1 MKRAYGITHN
11 IYNKKCM
18 SIHTKIRQYNTV
30 IKPQALYASE
40 TLTLL
45 TKSDTENILEE
56 ERKIIGKILGPK
68 RTEEGYRLHS
78 RKTTQHMSNIAADI
92 RKRRLKFYGHISRLP
107 PTRIANMIV
116 KYIKGVKSTTQWIT
130 QVEIDLQKA
139 RIDQTDV
146 QDRNTYRNKIHQ
158 WNVMPENEVLKKQ
171 GLSGPTKEGKF
182 MRKKWEKCGR
192 TERTLLDESG
202 CFA

>member
-1 MKRAYGITHN
+1 
-11 IYNKKCM
+11 M
-18 SIHTKIRQYNTV
+18 SIHTKIRHYNTV

-40 TLTLL
+40 TLL
-45 TKSDTENILEE
+45 TKNDMENILKE
-56 ERKIIGKILGPK
+56 ERKIIRKILGSK

-78 RKTTQHMSNIAADI
+78 RKITQQISNIAADI

-107 PTRIANMIV
+107 QTRIANRIL
-116 KYIKGVKSTTQWIT
+116 KYIKGVKSTTPWIT

-158 WNVMPENEVLKKQ
+158 WNGMPENEVLKKP
-171 GLSGPTKEGKF
+171 GTGWTEE
-182 MRKKWEKCGR
+182 RKKIHREKMRENLACIEKSEEIIIDR
-192 TERTLLDESG
+192 SEDKIIT
-202 CFA
+202 F

>member
-18 SIHTKIRQYNTV
+18 SIHTKIRHYNTV

-40 TLTLL
+40 TLTIL
-45 TKSDTENILEE
+45 TKSDMENILKE
-56 ERKIIGKILGPK
+56 ERKIIRKILGPK
-68 RTEEGYRLHS
+68 RTEGGYRLHS
-78 RKTTQHMSNIAADI
+78 RKTTQQMSNIAADI

-107 PTRIANMIV
+107 PTRIANRIL
-116 KYIKGVKSTTQWIT
+116 KYIKGVKSTTPWIT

-158 WNVMPENEVLKKQ
+158 WNVMPENEVLKKP
-171 GLSGPTKEGKF
+171 GTRWTEE
-182 MRKKWEKCGR
+182 RKKIHREKMR
-192 TERTLLDESG
+192 EVWKNRKNTTR
-202 CFA
+202 